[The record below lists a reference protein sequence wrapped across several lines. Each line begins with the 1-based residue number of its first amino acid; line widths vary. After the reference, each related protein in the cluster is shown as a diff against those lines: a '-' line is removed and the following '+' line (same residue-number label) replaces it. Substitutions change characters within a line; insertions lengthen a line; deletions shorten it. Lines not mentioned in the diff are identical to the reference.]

1 MMSVREHYAQQ
12 VETRTLEMA
21 TLELTQR
28 LDDASKALGMLK
40 AQQATCDSLVGQF
53 QGDLNAALEL
63 GREIKERLDRR
74 AEEPS
79 GVVATLQAAVEKTK
93 DTVVGRVEHVRE
105 RAVAALH
112 RIKSDGSGE
121 EASGQ
126 KKLDDAR

>member
-1 MMSVREHYAQQ
+1 MEDVMMSGREHYAQQ
-12 VETRTLEMA
+12 AETRTLEMA

-28 LDDASKALGMLK
+28 LDDASKALEMLK

-79 GVVATLQAAVEKTK
+79 GVVATLQAAVKKTK

-105 RAVAALH
+105 RAVAAFH
-112 RIKSDGSGE
+112 RIKSD
-121 EASGQ
+121 
-126 KKLDDAR
+126 